1 VGALRALR
9 GEGVVIKAEN
19 DWQDGRPQVAM
30 HHYLQPVAVVVVVVN
45 AVLVVVAVVG
55 GVADVA

>member
-1 VGALRALR
+1 VWVLYGPCE
-9 GEGVVIKAEN
+9 GKGVVIKAKN

-30 HHYLQPVAVVVVVVN
+30 NHYLQPVVVVAVVVV
-45 AVLVVVAVVG
+45 AVVVG

>member
-1 VGALRALR
+1 
-9 GEGVVIKAEN
+9 VIKAKN

-30 HHYLQPVAVVVVVVN
+30 HRYLQPVAVVVVVVD
-45 AVLVVVAVVG
+45 VVVVVVVVVG